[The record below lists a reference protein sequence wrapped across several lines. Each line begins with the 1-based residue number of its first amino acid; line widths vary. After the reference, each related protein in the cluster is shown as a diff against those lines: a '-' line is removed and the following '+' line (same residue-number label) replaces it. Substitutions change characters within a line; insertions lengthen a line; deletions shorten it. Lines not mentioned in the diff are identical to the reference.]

1 MPLTFSCQ
9 RTITLV
15 GKTREVSEGV
25 EYDIYFMEYDFCPVW
40 SHVLIATPPLSNQIN
55 LLMVINIWGIII
67 YFTFLFTQFVF
78 VSKTVKYQKMKP
90 LNLLWSLLFLSSSP
104 CMVYFGSLF
113 SPLRMCLLEFK
124 LQWWYLDFHFFYD
137 FSDWFSIKY

>member
-1 MPLTFSCQ
+1 M
-9 RTITLV
+9 

-78 VSKTVKYQKMKP
+78 VSKTVKYQKNETIKFAMK
-90 LNLLWSLLFLSSSP
+90 LVISEFVS
-104 CMVYFGSLF
+104 MYGV
-113 SPLRMCLLEFK
+113 FK
-124 LQWWYLDFHFFYD
+124 LVVSEFVSMYGVFWFFV
-137 FSDWFSIKY
+137 